1 MLLKGLRQ
9 MENTVTR
16 ISETAGLAPG
26 TPVPVG
32 IDESAPSKFL
42 VNIISSEGIKSD
54 RFGTLPDELPELL
67 AGETMWIDVQGY
79 AGLLS
84 IKKIFDFLEIHPL
97 FQEDILNTRQRSK
110 YEILDDALL
119 ITMKRL
125 FYATNGRIHQEQVVF
140 LMKGNCLVT
149 FQTATSDSFDG
160 FRKRMITLK
169 GSKILPGYVIYALL
183 DNLVDNYFEVIER
196 LQASL
201 EKTEKRLLANDMA
214 LERGVLSGLK
224 HDITAA
230 RHAIWPMKNIM
241 TKLSDDKVDFF
252 PEGIDP
258 YFEDLKDHI
267 YQLDEACEI
276 ASDNANSIIQL
287 NMDNLNIHTNEIMKT
302 LALISTVFLP
312 LTFIAGVYGM
322 NFKFMPELSSPWG
335 YPLVLVI
342 MAMIAL
348 LLYRTFRTRHWM

>member
-1 MLLKGLRQ
+1 
-9 MENTVTR
+9 MENTVTK

-26 TPVPVG
+26 TPIPVG

-42 VNIISSEGIKSD
+42 ITTISSEGVKAE
-54 RFGTLPDELPELL
+54 RFGTVPDEFPEHPLGSTL
-67 AGETMWIDVQGY
+67 WIDVQGY
-79 AGLLS
+79 AGLTS
-84 IKKIFDFLEIHPL
+84 IKKIFAFLEIHPL

-110 YEILDDALL
+110 YEVLDDALL
-119 ITMKRL
+119 VTTKRL

-149 FQTATSDSFDG
+149 FQTTTSDSFAG
-160 FRKRMITLK
+160 FRKRLSTLK
-169 GSKILPGYVIYALL
+169 ANKTLPGYVIYALL
-183 DNLVDNYFEVIER
+183 DNLVDNYFVVIER

-201 EKTEKRLLANDMA
+201 EKTEKRLLANDTA

-230 RHAIWPMKNIM
+230 RHAIWPMKTIM
-241 TKLSDDKVDFF
+241 TKLSDDKIDFF

-276 ASDNANSIIQL
+276 ASDNANGIIQL
-287 NMDNLNIHTNEIMKT
+287 NMDNLNIRTNEIMKT

-322 NFKFMPELSSPWG
+322 NFKFMPELNSPWG
-335 YPLVLVI
+335 YPLVLAI
-342 MAMIAL
+342 MAIIAL